1 MKIPSMPPR
10 PTTAA
15 RQLSLSFDP
24 VRLRALSPAE
34 RAAAVV
40 QLALLLMEA
49 AGVAAGERDDGE
61 R

>member
-1 MKIPSMPPR
+1 MKTSSMRPR

-15 RQLSLSFDP
+15 RQLSLAFDP
-24 VRLRALSPAE
+24 VRLRAISPAE
-34 RAAAVV
+34 RATAVV

-49 AGVAAGERDDGE
+49 AGVAAGEGNDGE